1 MKEEKKEQ
9 KGFFGAISSL
19 FLTPTENERLVKK
32 WLMDEYVFKDIRRD
46 LI

>member
-1 MKEEKKEQ
+1 MESIRIPSTEEGNKEMKEEKKEQ

-32 WLMDEYVFKDIRRD
+32 
-46 LI
+46 